1 MTFIDLSGDSGVQK
15 KILQEGTGTETPSS
29 GCTVS
34 LHYTGTLDS
43 DGKQFDSSR
52 DRNEPF
58 EFNLGHGSVIKAFD
72 MGVATMKLGEKCILK
87 CAPDYAYG
95 ASGSPPNIPPN
106 STLNFE
112 LEMLGFKG
120 EDLSPKSD
128 RSIER
133 VVQKVGEGKKTPND
147 GAFVKIHLVG
157 RHEGKIFEE
166 RDVEFTIGEGE
177 EFGVVSGVEIALE
190 KFKKVET
197 SKLIL
202 KPQFAFG
209 PEGNPDLGVPANAT
223 VDYTVTLKEFE
234 RELDSWKLAEEER
247 MEQAKLFKEKGTSYF
262 KDSKFK
268 LALKMYEKSLSF
280 LSSSESEE
288 CKQFKLAVYLNKA
301 LCHQKLNQQDETKDA
316 CNEALNIDSKNVK
329 ALYRR
334 GQSKL
339 SLGDLERALEDFDAV
354 REIEPENKAALNQ
367 VTICKQK
374 IKVYNEQQKK
384 VFANMF
390 TKFARSDKQREE
402 EEQRKQPDVMKANFG
417 EWRDDERDHEP
428 TRFEQ
433 ENPDVIMLNE
443 SLKDFRNM

>member
-1 MTFIDLSGDSGVQK
+1 MSFVDLSGDGGVQK
-15 KILQEGTGTETPSS
+15 QILQEGTGDETPSN

-58 EFNLGHGSVIKAFD
+58 EFKLGQGSVIKAFD

-112 LEMLGFKG
+112 LEMLGWKG

-128 RSIER
+128 QAIVRYI
-133 VVQKVGEGKKTPND
+133 QKVGEGKKTPND

-157 RHEGKIFEE
+157 QHDGKVFEE
-166 RDVEFTIGEGE
+166 RDLEFTLGEGE
-177 EFGVVSGVEIALE
+177 ESGVVSGVEIALE
-190 KFKKVET
+190 KFKKMET

-209 PEGNPDLGVPANAT
+209 AEGKSELGVPANA
-223 VDYTVTLKEFE
+223 VVEYIVTLKEFE
-234 RELDSWKLAEEER
+234 REPDSWKLDDVER
-247 MEQAKLFKEKGTSYF
+247 MEQAKLFKEKGTGYF
-262 KDSKFK
+262 KENKFK

-280 LSSSESEE
+280 LSSSDSQES
-288 CKQFKLAVYLNKA
+288 KQSQLAVYLNKA
-301 LCHQKLNQQDETKDA
+301 LCYQKLNDHDEAKDA
-316 CNEALNIDSKNVK
+316 CNEALNIDKKSVK

-334 GQSKL
+334 GQSRL
-339 SLGDLERALEDFDAV
+339 SLGDFEKALEDFNAV

-367 VTICKQK
+367 ATICKQK
-374 IKVYNEQQKK
+374 IKDYNEQQKK

-390 TKFARSDKQREE
+390 TKFAKSDKQREE
-402 EEQRKQPDVMKANFG
+402 EWQSKQPDVMKQNFG
-417 EWRDDERDHEP
+417 EWRDDEREHEP

>member
-1 MTFIDLSGDSGVQK
+1 MAFVDLSGDGGVQK
-15 KILQEGTGTETPSS
+15 QILQEGTGAETPSS

-58 EFNLGHGSVIKAFD
+58 EFKLNQGAVIKAFD
-72 MGVATMKLGEKCILK
+72 MGVATMKLGERCMLK
-87 CAPDYAYG
+87 CAPEYAYG

-112 LEMLGFKG
+112 LEMLGWKG
-120 EDLSPKSD
+120 EDLSPDSD
-128 RSIER
+128 LGIER
-133 VVQKVGEGKKTPND
+133 FVQKAGEGKRTPND

-157 RHEGKIFEE
+157 RHEGKVFED

-177 EFGVVSGVEIALE
+177 DVGVVSGVEIALE
-190 KFKKVET
+190 KFKKRET
-197 SKLIL
+197 SKLVL

-209 PEGNPDLGVPANAT
+209 ADGKADLGVPANAT
-223 VDYTVTLKEFE
+223 VEYTVTMKEFE
-234 RELDSWKLAEEER
+234 REQDSWKLDDAER
-247 MEQAKLFKEKGTSYF
+247 FEQAKLFKEKGTGYF
-262 KDSKFK
+262 KDNKFK
-268 LALKMYEKSLSF
+268 LALKMYEKAQSF
-280 LSSSESEE
+280 LLNTQEN
-288 CKQFKLAVYLNKA
+288 QIKLAIFLNEA
-301 LCHQKLNQQDETKDA
+301 LCHQKLNDH
-316 CNEALNIDSKNVK
+316 NEALHSCHLALNLDRKNVK

-334 GQSKL
+334 GQSRL
-339 SLGDLERALEDFDAV
+339 SLGDFEKALEDFNAV
-354 REIEPENKAALNQ
+354 REIEPDNKAALNQ
-367 VTICKQK
+367 ATICQQQIK
-374 IKVYNEQQKK
+374 IYNEQQKK

-390 TKFARSDKQREE
+390 TKFAKSDKQREE
-402 EEQRKQPDVMKANFG
+402 EWQSKQPDVMKANFG
-417 EWRDDERDHEP
+417 EWRDDEREHEP

>member
-1 MTFIDLSGDSGVQK
+1 MTFIDLSGDGGVQK
-15 KILQEGTGTETPSS
+15 KILQEGTGTDNPSN

-58 EFNLGHGSVIKAFD
+58 EFKLGQGSVIKAFD
-72 MGVATMKLGEKCILK
+72 MGVATMKLGERCILK

-112 LEMLGFKG
+112 LEMLGWKG
-120 EDLSPKSD
+120 EDLSPQSNQGIV
-128 RSIER
+128 RFI
-133 VVQKVGEGKKTPND
+133 QKVGEGKKTPND

-157 RHEGKIFEE
+157 QHDGKVFED
-166 RDVEFTIGEGE
+166 RDAEFTLGEGE
-177 EFGVVSGVEIALE
+177 EAGVVAGVEIALE
-190 KFKKVET
+190 KFKKMET

-209 PEGNPDLGVPANAT
+209 PEGKPDLQVPANAT
-223 VDYTVTLKEFE
+223 VEYIVTLKEFE
-234 RELDSWKLAEEER
+234 REPDSWKLDDAER

-262 KDSKFK
+262 KESKFN
-268 LALKMYEKSLSF
+268 LALKMYEKSLGF
-280 LSSSESEE
+280 LSSCDTQDS
-288 CKQFKLAVYLNKA
+288 KQFKLTVYLNKA
-301 LCHQKLNQQDETKDA
+301 LSHQKLNDHDETKDA
-316 CNEALNIDSKNVK
+316 CNKALEIDPKNVK

-334 GQSKL
+334 GQSRL
-339 SLGDLERALEDFDAV
+339 SLGDFENALTDFTAV

-374 IKVYNEQQKK
+374 IKDYNEQQKK

-390 TKFARSDKQREE
+390 TKFAKSDKQREE
-402 EEQRKQPDVMKANFG
+402 EWQSKQPDVMKQNFG
-417 EWRDDERDHEP
+417 EWRDDEREHEP